1 MKKAIEFINVTK
13 RFGNFCANN
22 QISFS
27 VLDNEV
33 HALLGENGAGKSTL
47 MNILFGIY
55 EKDAGE
61 IKINGEVVNITNPK
75 QANQLKIGMVHQHF
89 QLVDTFSVAQNVVLG
104 NEATKGGIIDQKN
117 IDQQVQAIIDQYH
130 FDLKATDKICNLT
143 VGQQQKVEILK
154 MLFNDAK
161 YLIFDEPTGAL
172 TPQETEDFLGIV
184 KDLQAQ
190 GKTII
195 IITHKLHEIK
205 AVANRCT
212 IIRKGKTIKTVD
224 VPSTSSIELASLM
237 VGYDVDFNLDK
248 PQVTPGEVKL
258 QLVDL
263 CVGDKVKNV
272 NLELHAGEILAI
284 AGVDGNGQSELVEA
298 IIGLRKASSGQI
310 IINGED
316 VSNKSIRYR
325 NEQHIGYVPQ
335 DRQKFGLVLDYD
347 IAQNSVLKKYFKKP
361 FCKGGILQN
370 KAINEYG
377 QQLIENFDIRCNDGV
392 DSSARSLSGGN
403 QQKLII
409 AREFC
414 ADPDILILVQP
425 TRGVDVGAISNIHQ
439 NILKQLELGKAI
451 LLVSLELDEVMQLS
465 NRISVIHD
473 GEIMGTTLT
482 ASATE
487 QEIGLMMAGMRGNH
501 E

>member
-1 MKKAIEFINVTK
+1 
-13 RFGNFCANN
+13 
-22 QISFS
+22 
-27 VLDNEV
+27 
-33 HALLGENGAGKSTL
+33 
-47 MNILFGIY
+47 
-55 EKDAGE
+55 
-61 IKINGEVVNITNPK
+61 
-75 QANQLKIGMVHQHF
+75 
-89 QLVDTFSVAQNVVLG
+89 
-104 NEATKGGIIDQKN
+104 
-117 IDQQVQAIIDQYH
+117 
-130 FDLKATDKICNLT
+130 
-143 VGQQQKVEILK
+143 

-212 IIRKGKTIKTVD
+212 VIRKGKTIKTVD

-248 PQVTPGEVKL
+248 PQATPGEVKL

-298 IIGLRKASSGQI
+298 IMGLRKASSGQI

-316 VSNKSIRYR
+316 VTNKSIRYR
-325 NEQHIGYVPQ
+325 NEQRIGYVPQ

-347 IAQNSVLKKYFKKP
+347 IAQNSVLKKYFKKT
-361 FCKGGILQN
+361 IL
-370 KAINEYG
+370 
-377 QQLIENFDIRCNDGV
+377 
-392 DSSARSLSGGN
+392 
-403 QQKLII
+403 
-409 AREFC
+409 
-414 ADPDILILVQP
+414 
-425 TRGVDVGAISNIHQ
+425 
-439 NILKQLELGKAI
+439 
-451 LLVSLELDEVMQLS
+451 
-465 NRISVIHD
+465 
-473 GEIMGTTLT
+473 
-482 ASATE
+482 
-487 QEIGLMMAGMRGNH
+487 
-501 E
+501 